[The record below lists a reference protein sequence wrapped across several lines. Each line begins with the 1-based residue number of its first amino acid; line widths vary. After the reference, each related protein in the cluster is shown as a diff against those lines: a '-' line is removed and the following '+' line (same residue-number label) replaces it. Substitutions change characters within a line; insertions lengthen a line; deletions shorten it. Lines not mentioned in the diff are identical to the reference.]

1 MTSSAS
7 PAARFATF
15 SSRVQGVSADAYR
28 DYARRFGHPGASHGV
43 MTLAHPHS
51 AQAVTGALVALKAK
65 CDAAEAERDEWRSKC
80 ADAERARDAATAASE
95 RATRDATE
103 ATTRANASRDAA
115 ESRAVADAESARR
128 AAATANARAER
139 AEADLARV
147 KSSHEARLAATLAGD
162 PARLATELAAA
173 RAEHAT
179 RVRELQAAWTAR
191 CEEAERRAAADTN
204 ARADAA
210 EARVREL
217 ESAVAHLSHLNATL
231 AQTAVD
237 AARRER
243 QRRRA
248 PSTTARACRTE
259 TREIR
264 RGVGRGVG
272 RGVRAE

>member
-1 MTSSAS
+1 MTDAAAPTSDSGPLTSSAS

-147 KSSHEARLAATLAGD
+147 NPPTRRASPPPSPAIPPGSPPNSQPLEPNTRPASANSKPRGPRDAKKPSDAPPPTRT
-162 PARLATELAAA
+162 PARTPP
-173 RAEHAT
+173 
-179 RVRELQAAWTAR
+179 
-191 CEEAERRAAADTN
+191 
-204 ARADAA
+204 
-210 EARVREL
+210 
-217 ESAVAHLSHLNATL
+217 
-231 AQTAVD
+231 
-237 AARRER
+237 RREC
-243 QRRRA
+243 A
-248 PSTTARACRTE
+248 S
-259 TREIR
+259 
-264 RGVGRGVG
+264 
-272 RGVRAE
+272 